1 MLNMKDKI
9 QSHWFILKMVETQK
23 RQSERFV
30 FHCCGVMIDQNR
42 NKNISNLMDHKK
54 QGMWKTI
61 TKTKIKRLRFTYFFS
76 FSTINKFL

>member
-1 MLNMKDKI
+1 
-9 QSHWFILKMVETQK
+9 
-23 RQSERFV
+23 
-30 FHCCGVMIDQNR
+30 VMIDQNR